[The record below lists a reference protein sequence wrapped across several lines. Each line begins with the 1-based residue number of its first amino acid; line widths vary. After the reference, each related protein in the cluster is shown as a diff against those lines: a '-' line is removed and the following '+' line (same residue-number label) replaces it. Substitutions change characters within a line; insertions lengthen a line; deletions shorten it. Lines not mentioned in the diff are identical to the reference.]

1 MSEVVNIQKQDTH
14 KSEILNTFSELL
26 LQMTTDEKEKLL
38 VFGEGMGLMLEIL
51 KSEKNAAKRCN
62 A

>member
-26 LQMTTDEKEKLL
+26 LQMTADEKEKLL